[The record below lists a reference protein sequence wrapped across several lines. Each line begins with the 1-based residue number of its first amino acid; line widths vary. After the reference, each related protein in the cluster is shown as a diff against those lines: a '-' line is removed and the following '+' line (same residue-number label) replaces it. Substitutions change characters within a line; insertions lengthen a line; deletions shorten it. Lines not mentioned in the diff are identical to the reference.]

1 MTIPMPKKEY
11 ISIKMAPEH
20 SRRYQQLM
28 STLTKYQRGDR
39 SYMAACYLLSADD
52 DVFEIADGLVDIE
65 GIDFAMIRTVTKK
78 KFGASS
84 STYTAVEVGY
94 SLFSWKDCRV
104 NPHDMAQSG
113 AFWLPIICNALLIQG
128 NAANVEVAE

>member
-11 ISIKMAPEH
+11 ISIPMTTEH
-20 SRRYQQLM
+20 RSRYQQLI
-28 STLTKYQRGDR
+28 SNLTKYQRTDR

-52 DVFEIADGLVDIE
+52 DVFEIADGLVDVE
-65 GIDFAMIRTVTKK
+65 GINFPLIRTVAKK
-78 KFGASS
+78 KFGTSS

-94 SLFSWKDCRV
+94 SLFSWKGCHV

-113 AFWLPIICNALLIQG
+113 IFWLPLICNALLIQG
-128 NAANVEVAE
+128 NAANLGE